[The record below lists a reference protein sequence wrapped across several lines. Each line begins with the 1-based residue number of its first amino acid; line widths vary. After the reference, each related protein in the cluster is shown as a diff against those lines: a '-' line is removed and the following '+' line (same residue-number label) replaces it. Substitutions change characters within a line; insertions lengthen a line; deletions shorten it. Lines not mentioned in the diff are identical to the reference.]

1 MGRRTTRDK
10 NKHPIRIPDE
20 IPEWILPTL
29 EEVLFDYRYLK
40 SSGLSQEQQD
50 AVNRKRRILAE
61 YDASIDKETG
71 WCDGGLEAFCKKHKI
86 CRKTL
91 FNWIKRRDSD
101 LLLAGCHV
109 NVQVPGEPE
118 VYRQSKKGCENFFD
132 ARFVWEALKIA
143 ATRPDLQRTRFAE
156 ILQKNLFEI
165 GHYSPGFHTLYE
177 ILAVL
182 IKRAPFVRCISS
194 KTYLDKFELRLR
206 CDRSGELSMCSM
218 DESTTCF
225 ILEGEEGA
233 RNQIH
238 FALAMDHPTRFAWLH
253 LKRGH
258 FDSGDV
264 MQLSRSVLLPGKGEF
279 TEIVYPGKVFISDK
293 AGIFASEHQHK
304 AACVEVGIEKR
315 EVTSY
320 KSHKNGLVERL
331 NGRIKEK
338 LKEYQVVVGEEKK
351 GKLDVIYLRYSEA
364 ELERVFKEVLRE
376 YLLEDEHSEI
386 GTTPY
391 LKFLEVYG
399 KQNIT
404 EERIKKINSAFRL
417 RTTAK
422 VNNASISVSGRY
434 WCFDGME
441 RYIGQ
446 TIQVRITPEGD
457 SAEAYSSDGIT
468 KLGTLKSLP
477 KSGRERQTLSEI
489 NRDRTRVMNAA
500 VRCARKSGIRELPEH
515 IRIAAERGQIAE
527 KNSCPSRKGYVNQ
540 KTPQRVG
547 KSVSKRMTKLAE
559 THTPETSTP
568 LPQNEMAFT
577 HTTSSH
583 CQNHEVYVDSW

>member
-1 MGRRTTRDK
+1 MGRRTTRAKSK
-10 NKHPIRIPDE
+10 NPSRIPDE

-29 EEVLFDYRYLK
+29 EEVLFDYRYVK
-40 SSGLSQEQQD
+40 SDGLSQKQQD
-50 AVNRKRRILAE
+50 EVDKKRRVLVE
-61 YDASIDKETG
+61 YDARTDKETG
-71 WCDGGLEAFCKKHKI
+71 WCDGGLESFCKKHEI

-109 NVQVPGEPE
+109 NVQIPGEAE
-118 VYRQSKKGCENFFD
+118 VYRRSKKGCENFFD
-132 ARFVWEALKIA
+132 ARFVWEALKIK
-143 ATRPDLQRTRFAE
+143 ATLPNLQRTRFAE

-182 IKRAPFVRCISS
+182 IKRPPFVRCISS
-194 KTYLDKFELRLR
+194 KRYLDKFELRLR
-206 CDRSGELSMCSM
+206 CDHSEKLGTCGM

-238 FALAMDHPTRFAWLH
+238 FAIAIDYPTRFAWLKW
-253 LKRGH
+253 KRGH

-279 TEIVYPGKVFISDK
+279 ADIVYPGKVFISDK
-293 AGIFASEHQHK
+293 AGIFASEEQHK
-304 AACVEVGIEKR
+304 AACTEAGIEKR
-315 EVTSY
+315 EVTPY
-320 KSHKNGLVERL
+320 KSHQNGLVERL

-338 LKEYQVVVGEEKK
+338 LKEYQIVVREENK
-351 GKLDVIYLRYSEA
+351 GKCEVIYLRYSEE
-364 ELERVFKEVLRE
+364 ELGRVFKETLRE
-376 YLLEDEHSEI
+376 YLLEDKHSEI

-399 KQNIT
+399 KKTIA
-404 EERIKKINSAFRL
+404 EERIEKINSAFRL

-422 VNNASISVSGRY
+422 VRNTDILVSGKY

-457 SAEAYSSDGIT
+457 SAEAYASDGKT
-468 KLGTLKSLP
+468 KLGALKPLP
-477 KSGRERQTLSEI
+477 KSGRERQLLREI
-489 NRDRTRVMNAA
+489 NRDRTRIINAA
-500 VRCARKSGIRELPEH
+500 VRGARKSGIRELPENL
-515 IRIAAERGQIAE
+515 RIAAERGQMAE

-547 KSVSKRMTKLAE
+547 KSVAKRMNKLADK
-559 THTPETSTP
+559 HIPETPPP
-568 LPQNEMAFT
+568 LPQREMAFT
-577 HTTSSH
+577 PTTSSH